1 MSKGFKFVLKLLYS
15 GVSLYL
21 FLRYGFMVE
30 AMIATIIQHVQLGTE
45 LSVVLREPQFAHLM
59 LYIITVFYSGFVFSN
74 SLEDI
79 FFRIQ
84 RWLFETKEEQDTKDF
99 IRWIKKEQKR
109 LRKLEKGT
117 L

>member
-1 MSKGFKFVLKLLYS
+1 MSKKFKFVLKLLYS
-15 GVSLYL
+15 GISLFL

-30 AMIATIIQHVQLGTE
+30 AMVATIIQHVQLGSE
-45 LSVVLREPQFAHLM
+45 LSVVLKEPQFALIP
-59 LYIITVFYSGFVFSN
+59 LYVITVFYGGFTFAN

-84 RWLFETKEEQDTKDF
+84 RWIYQTKEEQYTKDF
-99 IRWIKKEQKR
+99 IRWIKREQKR
-109 LRKLEKGT
+109 LHKLERGT